1 MARACGCDLRAIL
14 AGAIICWA
22 VADGIAVAQEGAE
35 VTEDVGNSYQL
46 ARRTTS
52 LGSVIETLLFAGQ
65 AIVTEIAVP
74 GQVAGATAGTTG
86 AATAAPAPAGNAS
99 AARGDAGTW
108 LTSTGTDFGGTLL
121 TGEIVDKYLVLHRI
135 RASGPVT
142 HDIYHDGH
150 KVGSVSEVSASAGTA
165 RLSGPNLFAFEST
178 DDRFIV
184 HLTQPDGTRI
194 RATTEHGQFSGQV
207 VERAAAVASPP
218 RSAAKPP
225 SQLLLEPMKPSI
237 GRPPESQRLARPQQP
252 PGRIMVEEPASQIAP
267 VTPEPVPLPRAF
279 PKPQLRPTIAATPV
293 QTTSPSLLGNDRS
306 TPAARPKPAVASVNA
321 PPPAAVAARPTAPAP
336 KTIPPAKPKPAL
348 ASASPPPPAA
358 AAARPVASAPKTEQ
372 PSRPKSAVANIPR
385 QSPAA
390 TAAKPITPASTTAA
404 SAAKPKPTPATA
416 NARPSQAAAAKPV
429 TPAAKLLRSPPPG
442 TSSQ

>member
-22 VADGIAVAQEGAE
+22 VANGIAVAQEGAE
-35 VTEDVGNSYQL
+35 VMEDVGNSYQL

-74 GQVAGATAGTTG
+74 GPGAGVTAGTTG
-86 AATAAPAPAGNAS
+86 AAPAPAGNAS
-99 AARGDAGTW
+99 AARGAAGTW
-108 LTSTGTDFGGTLL
+108 LTSMGTDFGGTFL

-142 HDIYHDGH
+142 HDIYHEGH
-150 KVGSVSEVSASAGTA
+150 KVGAVSEVSASAGTT

-207 VERAAAVASPP
+207 VERAAAVASPL
-218 RSAAKPP
+218 RSAGKPP
-225 SQLLLEPMKPSI
+225 SQPPLELMKPSI
-237 GRPPESQRLARPQQP
+237 GRPPESQRLARPQEP
-252 PGRIMVEEPASQIAP
+252 AGRIMVEEPASQIAP
-267 VTPEPVPLPRAF
+267 MTPEPVPLPRAF
-279 PKPQLRPTIAATPV
+279 PKPQLRPTIATTPV
-293 QTTSPSLLGNDRS
+293 QKTSPSQPGNDNS
-306 TPAARPKPAVASVNA
+306 PPPAKPKPAVASVNA
-321 PPPAAVAARPTAPAP
+321 PPPAAVAARPIASAP
-336 KTIPPAKPKPAL
+336 KTVPPAKPKPAV
-348 ASASPPPPAA
+348 ASANPPPPAA
-358 AAARPVASAPKTEQ
+358 ATARPVASVPKTEQ
-372 PSRPKSAVANIPR
+372 PSRPKSAVADIAR
-385 QSPAA
+385 HSPVA
-390 TAAKPITPASTTAA
+390 TAAKPIAPTSTTAT
-404 SAAKPKPTPATA
+404 SAAKLKPTPTTA

-429 TPAAKLLRSPPPG
+429 TAAAKLSRSPPRG

>member
-22 VADGIAVAQEGAE
+22 VAGGIAVAQEGAE

-46 ARRTTS
+46 ARRTTT

-65 AIVTEIAVP
+65 VIVTEMAVP
-74 GQVAGATAGTTG
+74 GPGAGVTAGTTG
-86 AATAAPAPAGNAS
+86 AATAAPAPAGDAS
-99 AARGDAGTW
+99 VARGDAGTW
-108 LTSTGTDFGGTLL
+108 LTIMGTDFGGTLL

-142 HDIYHDGH
+142 HDIYYEGH
-150 KVGSVSEVSASAGTA
+150 KVGSVSEVSASAGTT

-207 VERAAAVASPP
+207 VERAAAVASPL
-218 RSAAKPP
+218 RSAARPP
-225 SQLLLEPMKPSI
+225 SQPLLEPMKPSI
-237 GRPPESQRLARPQQP
+237 GRPPESQRLARPQEP
-252 PGRIMVEEPASQIAP
+252 AGRIMVEEPASQIAP

-293 QTTSPSLLGNDRS
+293 QKTSPSLPGNDNS
-306 TPAARPKPAVASVNA
+306 PPATRPKPAVASVNA
-321 PPPAAVAARPTAPAP
+321 PPAAAVAARPIASAP
-336 KTIPPAKPKPAL
+336 KTVPPAKPKPAV
-348 ASASPPPPAA
+348 ASANPPPPAA
-358 AAARPVASAPKTEQ
+358 ATARPVASAPKTEQ
-372 PSRPKSAVANIPR
+372 QSRPKSAVANIPR

-390 TAAKPITPASTTAA
+390 TAAKPITPASTTAT
-404 SAAKPKPTPATA
+404 SAAKPKPTPTIA

-429 TPAAKLLRSPPPG
+429 TPAAKLSRSPPPG

>member
-1 MARACGCDLRAIL
+1 MARARGCDLRAVL
-14 AGAIICWA
+14 AGATICWIFAGA
-22 VADGIAVAQEGAE
+22 VAVAQESAE
-35 VTEDVGNSYQL
+35 VAEDLGNSYSL
-46 ARRTTS
+46 ARRATS
-52 LGSVIETLLFAGQ
+52 QGSIIETLLFGGQ
-65 AIVTEIAVP
+65 AIVTEIMTPAP
-74 GQVAGATAGTTG
+74 DTGATDRTTG
-86 AATAAPAPAGNAS
+86 AVQAAPGGAN
-99 AARGDAGTW
+99 AARGDTANLPLGAAP
-108 LTSTGTDFGGTLL
+108 GFGGTLL
-121 TGEIVDKYLVLHRI
+121 TGEISDGYLILHRT
-135 RASGPVT
+135 RATGPVT
-142 HDIYHDGH
+142 HEIFRDGRE
-150 KVGSVSEVSASAGTA
+150 VGSVTEVGSPVGVGRSPGA
-165 RLSGPNLFAFEST
+165 FAFESIG
-178 DDRFIV
+178 DRFVV

-207 VERAAAVASPP
+207 VERTAAVASPP

-225 SQLLLEPMKPSI
+225 SQPPLEPMKPSI
-237 GRPPESQRLARPQQP
+237 GRPPESQRLAGPQEP
-252 PGRIMVEEPASQIAP
+252 AGRIMVEEPASQIAP
-267 VTPEPVPLPRAF
+267 VAPEPVPLPRAF